1 MFNIVNKHKRLL
13 QIVLALVLLPPFAF
27 FGLEAYTRG
36 AGGKDEVASVEGNAI
51 SEREFTEELAR
62 QQERVRQMF
71 GGQADP
77 AMFDTPALRKGVI
90 DQMIAERVL
99 ATAAIK
105 AHLMVD
111 DDTLRNTIASMPPF
125 QVEGKFSRDAYERVL
140 RAQGLTPTSYQE
152 RLRYE
157 MSLTQLARSVADTG
171 FTSRTALERMAAL
184 ETQQR
189 EVSESRIAPEAFMA
203 GVKIDAAQVKAYYEA
218 NAAEFRVPERV
229 KAQYLVLSAGDL
241 AARDPVSEAELKE
254 AYQAKVAKDG
264 GSEQRRAS
272 HILIPFPPDA
282 KDADKKAA
290 RAKAEQVLA
299 ELRKAPN
306 RFAELAKKYSEDPGS
321 KDKGGDLG
329 FFSRG
334 SMVKP
339 FEDAAFSLKEGET
352 SGLVESEFGFHI
364 IKVTGVQSAKVPT
377 LDSMRKELTSQVQAQ
392 KGARLFNEAAADFGN
407 TVYEQADSLEPAA
420 KKYKLQVQS
429 SDWIDASGSGAAG
442 VLASP
447 RLRSALFSTDAIQNR
462 RNTDA
467 VEVAPGTLAAARVME
482 HQPATQRKLEEVSA
496 DIEKKLRLREAA
508 KLAQKDGAAK
518 LEALR
523 KGENVAVNWSATRLV
538 SRRNAQGVSPQAM
551 SALAALD
558 TAKLPGYAG
567 VEAGDV
573 GYVLYKVTR
582 VVEPAAQT
590 DAQKGAEAQQL
601 QRMSGQLQYDAYLAA
616 LRGRSKVSVNSE
628 RIEKKAPQP

>member
-1 MFNIVNKHKRLL
+1 MFSIVNKHKRLL
-13 QIVLALVLLPPFAF
+13 QLVLALVLLPPFAF

-36 AGGKDEVASVEGNAI
+36 ASGKDEVASVEGTSI

-77 AMFDTPALRKGVI
+77 ALFDTPVLRKGVI

-111 DDTLRNTIASMPPF
+111 DDTLRNTIAAMPPF
-125 QVEGKFSRDAYERVL
+125 QVDGKFSREAYERVL
-140 RAQGLTPTSYQE
+140 RAQGLTPTGYQE

-171 FTSRTALERMAAL
+171 FTARTALDRMAAL

-189 EVSESRIAPEAFMA
+189 EVSEARISSESFAAA
-203 GVKIDAAQVKAYYEA
+203 VKVDAAQVKAYYDA

-229 KAQYLVLSAGDL
+229 KAQYLVLSASDL
-241 AARDPVSEAELKE
+241 ASRNPVSEAELKE
-254 AYQAKVAKDG
+254 AYQAKVAKEG
-264 GSEQRRAS
+264 GAEQRRAS
-272 HILIPFPPDA
+272 HILIPLAPGM
-282 KDADKKAA
+282 KDSEKGAA

-299 ELRKAPN
+299 ELKKSPS

-339 FEDAAFSLKEGET
+339 FEDTAFSLKEGET
-352 SGLVESEFGFHI
+352 SGIVESEFGFHI
-364 IKVTGVQSAKVPT
+364 IRVTGVQSARLPT
-377 LDSMRKELTSQVQAQ
+377 LESMRKELTSQAQAQ
-392 KGARLFNEAAADFGN
+392 KGARLFNEAASDFGN
-407 TVYEQADSLEPAA
+407 TVYEQSDSLEPAA
-420 KKYKLQVQS
+420 TKFKLTLQT
-429 SDWIDASGSGAAG
+429 SDWVDASGAGAAG
-442 VLASP
+442 VLANA
-447 RLRSALFSTDAIQNR
+447 RLRAALFSADALQNK

-467 VEVAPGTLAAARVME
+467 VEVAPGTLAAAWVLE
-482 HQPATQRKLEEVSA
+482 HQPATQRKFEDVRA

-523 KGENVAVNWSATRLV
+523 KGENVSVSWSATRMV
-538 SRRNAQGVSPQAM
+538 SRRNAQGVSPNAM

-558 TAKLPGYAG
+558 PAKLPGYAG
-567 VEAGDV
+567 VEAGDA

-582 VVEPAAQT
+582 VAEPPAAS
-590 DAQKGAEAQQL
+590 DAQKSAESQQM

-616 LRGRSKVSVNSE
+616 LRGRSKVSINSD
-628 RIEKKAPQP
+628 RIEKKAQQP